1 MNPGLAM
8 LQMSSSK
15 LVELIG
21 RRLEVQF
28 LNQQNFDFTIVEL
41 QALSCFKVHEF
52 TWILVQTCSMMIP
65 DDELSNEY
73 ANCVKKFERKVR
85 YSRSRS
91 ENNEC
96 C

>member
-1 MNPGLAM
+1 M

-21 RRLEVQF
+21 RRLEVQLS

-73 ANCVKKFERKVR
+73 ANCVKKFE
-85 YSRSRS
+85 
-91 ENNEC
+91 EI
-96 C
+96 